1 MKMDSE
7 LLLEISNL
15 KARYGDVEALKSIE
29 LRVKK
34 GEITCLLGKNGMGK
48 STIIKCVCGMLKTMT
63 GQINFEGNDIVGLQS
78 HKIARLG
85 VGLVPEGRRIFTSL
99 TVQENLICSARKGYW
114 SLKKIFDLFP
124 ILGERVAQSALTLS
138 GGEQQMLAIGRAL
151 MTNPILLIL
160 DEATEGLSPIVSGQV
175 WEVLKKISDEG
186 VTILIIDKLSSRLK
200 SLSHSGFIVEKGET
214 VWTGEMTGLSNSIA
228 RKYLSV

>member
-1 MKMDSE
+1 MDSE

-15 KARYGDVEALKSIE
+15 KARYGDVEALKSVE

-63 GQINFEGNDIVGLQS
+63 GEINFEGHDIVGLQS

-160 DEATEGLSPIVSGQV
+160 DEATEGLSPIVSGEV
-175 WEVLKKISDEG
+175 WKVLKKISDEG

-200 SLSHSGFIVEKGET
+200 SLSNSGFIVEKGET

>member
-1 MKMDSE
+1 MDSE

-63 GQINFEGNDIVGLQS
+63 GEINFEGNDIVGLQS

>member
-1 MKMDSE
+1 MDSE

-63 GQINFEGNDIVGLQS
+63 GEINFEGNDIVGLQS

-200 SLSHSGFIVEKGET
+200 SLSNSGFIVEKGET